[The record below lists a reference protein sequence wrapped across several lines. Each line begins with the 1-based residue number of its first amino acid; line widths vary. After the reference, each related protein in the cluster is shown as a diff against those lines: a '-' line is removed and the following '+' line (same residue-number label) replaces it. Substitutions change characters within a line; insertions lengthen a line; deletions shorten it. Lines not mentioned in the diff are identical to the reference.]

1 MESAA
6 VAAAPDPT
14 LDPPLEQLRHL
25 AGELRQLLPGVRV
38 GEAQETTKEFDR
50 EAFWGRLT
58 FSRLPLPSPQVGF
71 TFLEFLCCFSI
82 P

>member
-14 LDPPLEQLRHL
+14 LDPPLEQPRHL
-25 AGELRQLLPGVRV
+25 AGELRQPLPGVR
-38 GEAQETTKEFDR
+38 AQETTKEFDR
-50 EAFWGRLT
+50 EAFWRRLT